1 MLSLQSQC
9 LLRQKELFNEGRW
22 LLVNPTDAFI
32 FNELPDSVS
41 GFHQYYD
48 QFLAASINQPERHVF
63 GAVYPSVTEQS
74 QDRSKAQFDGIVL
87 YLPKAKKH
95 TAWLLKHLANLLNKE
110 GFLCIVGE
118 NKGGVK
124 SCGKLLETVGTH
136 ANKIESARHCS
147 VFASVVSDVPQF
159 ELEKS
164 VSWFSSQVKGQQLKV
179 ATLPGVFSHGELD
192 GGTQLL
198 LENINDV
205 PDGKI
210 LDFACGNGVIGSY
223 LARLNPKIQL
233 TLSDV
238 SALAVYCSKQTFH
251 NVSEHADD
259 KTKPPASIVASDG
272 LKQIEGKYRAIY
284 TNPPFHK
291 GIANDYN
298 ITQQF
303 ITDAAAKLAP
313 RGELWLVANHFLPYA
328 EHLERHFGSFRR
340 AAETTRFILY
350 HCIKS

>member
-1 MLSLQSQC
+1 MLSPQSQC

-22 LLVNPTDAFI
+22 LLVNPTDAFV
-32 FNELPDSVS
+32 FTELPASVL

-48 QFLAASINQPERHVF
+48 QFLAASANQQDRHVF
-63 GAVYPSVTEQS
+63 GAVYPSKEQS
-74 QDRSKAQFDGIVL
+74 NEKFDGIVL

-95 TAWLLKHLANLLNKE
+95 TTWLLKHLASLLKTK
-110 GFLCIVGE
+110 GLLCIVGE

-124 SCGKLLETVGTH
+124 SCGKLLEAVGTH

-147 VFASVVSDVPQF
+147 VFASVVSDVPKF
-159 ELEKS
+159 TLENS
-164 VSWFSSQVKGQQLKV
+164 VSWFSTKINDQQLKM
-179 ATLPGVFSHGELD
+179 ATLPGVFSHNELD

-198 LENINDV
+198 LENIPAV
-205 PDGKI
+205 PDGNI

-223 LARLNPKIQL
+223 LTKLNPKIQL

-238 SALAVYCSKQTFH
+238 SALAIYCTKQTFGH
-251 NVSEHADD
+251 LGDSADANKAVSA
-259 KTKPPASIVASDG
+259 KTVTNIIASNG
-272 LKQIEGKYRAIY
+272 LAQVEGKYRAIY

-303 ITDAAAKLAP
+303 IADAAAKLQP

-340 AAETTRFILY
+340 AAETTKYILY
-350 HCIKS
+350 HCIKF

>member
-1 MLSLQSQC
+1 MLSPQSQC
-9 LLRQKELFNEGRW
+9 LLRQRELFNKGRW
-22 LLVNPTDAFI
+22 LLVNPTDSFI
-32 FNELPDSVS
+32 FNELPDSVL

-48 QFLAASINQPERHVF
+48 QFEVASKNQPNRHVF
-63 GAVYPSVTEQS
+63 GALYSSTDEQS
-74 QDRSKAQFDGIVL
+74 QGASQDRPLAKFDGIVL

-95 TAWLLKHLANLLNKE
+95 TLWLLKHLADLLNKE
-110 GFLCIVGE
+110 GLLCIVGE

-147 VFASVVSDVPQF
+147 VFAAEVSKLPAF
-159 ELEKS
+159 NLEKS
-164 VSWFSSQVKGQQLKV
+164 VNWFNTQVNGKQLKL

-198 LENINDV
+198 LENIKEV

-223 LARLNPKIQL
+223 LTKLNPNIQL

-238 SALAVYCSKQTFH
+238 SALAVYCTNQTFT
-251 NVSEHADD
+251 EQ
-259 KTKPPASIVASDG
+259 SDG
-272 LKQIEGKYRAIY
+272 ANPDAKIIASNGLPQIEGKFRAIY

-298 ITQQF
+298 VTQQF
-303 ITDAAAKLAP
+303 IADAAARLAP

-340 AAETTRFILY
+340 AAETTKFILY